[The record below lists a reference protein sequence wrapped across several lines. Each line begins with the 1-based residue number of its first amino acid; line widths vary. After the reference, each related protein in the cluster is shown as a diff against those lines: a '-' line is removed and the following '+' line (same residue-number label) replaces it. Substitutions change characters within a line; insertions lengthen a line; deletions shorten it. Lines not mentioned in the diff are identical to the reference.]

1 MGVEL
6 VRLSGPVSVSQASAI
21 TLGDIKGYMTG
32 KYDNG
37 WWLGYVTQT
46 DPSMQEVTVTFLRPH
61 GPSRSFHYPSKHT
74 RHFNISG
81 LADIC

>member
-32 KYDNG
+32 KYDTA
-37 WWLGYVTQT
+37 WWLVVRVCHANRPFYARSYRDFSPPPWSQQVISLSKQAHQT
-46 DPSMQEVTVTFLRPH
+46 F
-61 GPSRSFHYPSKHT
+61 
-74 RHFNISG
+74 
-81 LADIC
+81 